1 MVVDFEKYVDK
12 SEFVNDH
19 RNERVTSQC
28 VSDVISNVQTSGNN
42 WLNTELYHLL
52 GTLEQICLSFK
63 DVNVHDTRKNS
74 LSDPWK
80 V

>member
-42 WLNTELYHLL
+42 
-52 GTLEQICLSFK
+52 
-63 DVNVHDTRKNS
+63 
-74 LSDPWK
+74 
-80 V
+80 